1 MRIKP
6 LVISLI
12 GGLLSFL
19 IVFIVVPRFALGVP
33 DALWLTVGALMAVAV
48 PAFLLWKILRIPPAY
63 IWFGL
68 PMQYVVLFI
77 FRHSISKTLGI
88 TLDGLGGF
96 AYLFDAAVYPLVVT
110 AMQFLTVLFFKKRKS
125 DSKTDA

>member
-6 LVISLI
+6 LVISVI

-33 DALWLTVGALMAVAV
+33 DALWLTVGALMAIAV
-48 PAFLLWKILRIPPAY
+48 PVLLLWGIWRIPPAY
-63 IWFGL
+63 IWLGL
-68 PMQYVVLFI
+68 PVQYAVLFI
-77 FRHSISKTLGI
+77 FRHPISKTLGI
-88 TLDGLGGF
+88 TMDGLGGL